1 LSPSQRS
8 GFWQTSPD
16 VAIEVRSISDNF
28 RDTIAKIEFYMRNGT
43 QYAVAIDPFTREVVE
58 RGEAP
63 DGLSLDFDAI
73 IDA

>member
-16 VAIEVRSISDNF
+16 VAIEIKSISDNF
-28 RDTIAKIEFYMRNGT
+28 RETVAKIEFYMQNGT
-43 QYAVAIDPFTREVVE
+43 RYAVAIDPLTREVVE
-58 RGEAP
+58 RGEPP